1 MRIFKFGGASVKDA
15 EGIRNVYNVL
25 QTVGFED
32 VLLVISAMGKTTNAL
47 EVVIK
52 NYFDKSPELQSS
64 IQEVKK
70 YHNQILLD
78 LFEDDKNLV
87 FKEVN
92 TLFVELDHFISQNK
106 SPNYNFVYD
115 QIVSFGELISTTIIS
130 NYMGHMGIKTQWND
144 VRNLIKTDTNYRDAN
159 VDWETT
165 QKLISKNVKKKIL
178 TVTQGFLG
186 SDENNFTTTLGR
198 EGSDYTAAIFAYC
211 LNAESVTIW
220 KDVPGVMN
228 ADPRYF
234 ENARLLNQIS
244 YREAIELAFYGAT
257 VIHPK
262 TLQPLQKK
270 EIPLFVKS
278 FINPTLPGTSVSKG
292 ADLEPHLPCFILKKN
307 QLLLSLS
314 SIDFS
319 FIMEENISE
328 IFALLHQYKMKV
340 SLIQNSAISFSV
352 CIDDKFGNFT
362 ALKSILSKKF
372 KISYNE
378 NVSLYTIRH
387 FDEKA
392 SQIVEKNKVVLLKQ
406 VSRETMQIITKEEK
420 HAIAIHEAGHATVS
434 WMLQHAAPLVKVTIV
449 PRGQSLGAAWY
460 LPEERQIVR
469 TEQMLDEMCATMG
482 GRAAEKV
489 VFNKISTGALSDL
502 EKVTKQARAMVT
514 VYGLNDKI
522 GNITYYDSSGQSDYN
537 FSKPYSDDTAKIID
551 TEISG
556 LIEEQYQ
563 RAITILTENRIK
575 LEALAGILI
584 EKEVIFKDDLETIF
598 GKRPFDIVEEEPK
611 TISEIIAETDS
622 EIATE

>member
-15 EGIRNVYNVL
+15 EGIRNVHSVL

-32 VLLVISAMGKTTNAL
+32 VLLVVSAMGKTTNTF
-47 EVVIK
+47 EIVIK

-64 IQEVKK
+64 VQEVKK

-78 LFEDDKNLV
+78 LFEDEKNAV
-87 FKEVN
+87 FTDVN
-92 TLFVELDHFISQNK
+92 SLFSELDYFLSQNK

-115 QIVSFGELISTTIIS
+115 QVVSYGELISTTIIS
-130 NYMGHMGIKTQWND
+130 HYMSFMGIKTQWLD
-144 VRNLIKTDTNYRDAN
+144 VRNFIKTDNNYRDAN
-159 VDWETT
+159 VDWDLT
-165 QKLISKNVKKKIL
+165 QKNISKNVKKKIL
-178 TVTQGFLG
+178 NVTQGFLG

-234 ENARLLNQIS
+234 ENASLLNQIS

-278 FINPTLPGTSVSKG
+278 FVNPTLPGTRVSKG
-292 ADLEPHLPCFILKKN
+292 ADLEPHLPCFIVKKN

-328 IFALLHQYKMKV
+328 IFALLHLYKMKV

-352 CIDDKFGNFT
+352 CIDDKFGNFNE
-362 ALKSILSKKF
+362 LKTILSKKF
-372 KISYNE
+372 KIAYNE

-392 SQIVEKNKVVLLKQ
+392 AQMVEQNKDVLLKQ
-406 VSRETMQIITKEEK
+406 VSRETMQIITKE
-420 HAIAIHEAGHATVS
+420 
-434 WMLQHAAPLVKVTIV
+434 
-449 PRGQSLGAAWY
+449 
-460 LPEERQIVR
+460 
-469 TEQMLDEMCATMG
+469 
-482 GRAAEKV
+482 
-489 VFNKISTGALSDL
+489 N
-502 EKVTKQARAMVT
+502 
-514 VYGLNDKI
+514 N
-522 GNITYYDSSGQSDYN
+522 
-537 FSKPYSDDTAKIID
+537 
-551 TEISG
+551 
-556 LIEEQYQ
+556 
-563 RAITILTENRIK
+563 
-575 LEALAGILI
+575 
-584 EKEVIFKDDLETIF
+584 
-598 GKRPFDIVEEEPK
+598 
-611 TISEIIAETDS
+611 
-622 EIATE
+622 